1 MGAFLSSSLDGWQSP
16 AALVSAIWAVFWSFL
31 FVAGFYSPVAAAAP
45 ETVPHIGPATREAL
59 AVDIWV
65 LIVAIPL
72 AFGLAEGLLTK
83 RRGLALALEV
93 VRGLV
98 YLPALALALAVL
110 FPWTLWERAR
120 RMLRRDAQHFHS
132 VFIEIDN
139 YDAVLECIAGRLRD
153 HGLEVRAVPAP
164 LAVRVSRWLA
174 DHVGPPAFRD
184 RVPYVLHGLVGKWV
198 GLAVYTS
205 LLHFVANTQ
214 AIGRAR
220 SALWGQRPPGACW
233 WPQS

>member
-93 VRGLV
+93 VRGS
-98 YLPALALALAVL
+98 
-110 FPWTLWERAR
+110 FICRHWPWRWQSSSRGRSGSERGGCSAGTRNTSAASSSRSITMTPCWNASPVACATTGWRSEPCR
-120 RMLRRDAQHFHS
+120 R
-132 VFIEIDN
+132 
-139 YDAVLECIAGRLRD
+139 
-153 HGLEVRAVPAP
+153 P
-164 LAVRVSRWLA
+164 W
-174 DHVGPPAFRD
+174 
-184 RVPYVLHGLVGKWV
+184 
-198 GLAVYTS
+198 
-205 LLHFVANTQ
+205 
-214 AIGRAR
+214 R
-220 SALWGQRPPGACW
+220 SASAAGLPITWGP
-233 WPQS
+233 